1 MTRRTSALRS
11 SLRRRSSTAP
21 LKLDHDPADLRIA
34 LLSPST
40 KLDGLIEAERLP
52 CGDAARPAPFHRRRS
67 TASLKRDS
75 RTCKGDTLGPFR
87 RRSST
92 ASLKRFGA
100 GAYGAAVWPFRRRS
114 STASLKRDHAAELL
128 DVAVPFP
135 STKLDGLIEA
145 APRSRH
151 RTGAALL
158 SVDEARRPH

>member
-52 CGDAARPAPFHRRRS
+52 CGDAAPLAPFH
-67 TASLKRDS
+67 
-75 RTCKGDTLGPFR
+75 

-128 DVAVPFP
+128 DVA
-135 STKLDGLIEA
+135 
-145 APRSRH
+145 
-151 RTGAALL
+151 
-158 SVDEARRPH
+158 